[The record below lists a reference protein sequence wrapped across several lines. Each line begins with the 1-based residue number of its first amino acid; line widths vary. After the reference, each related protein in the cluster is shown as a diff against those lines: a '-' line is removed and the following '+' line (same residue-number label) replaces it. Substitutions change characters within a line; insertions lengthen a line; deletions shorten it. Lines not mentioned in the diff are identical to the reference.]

1 MLSVHDGTGGKMM
14 GDLKF
19 VVADRYGYLDV
30 VEARDSFEATRIAS
44 NFSEEANLDYAT
56 TRCVGLYLA
65 WRNPSISPQES
76 EGFTLEE
83 I

>member
-1 MLSVHDGTGGKMM
+1 ME
-14 GDLKF
+14 DLKF

-30 VEARDSFEATRIAS
+30 VDARDSFEATRIAS
-44 NFSEEANLDYAT
+44 NLSEEANLDYAS

-65 WRNPSISPQES
+65 WRNPSVSIQKSG
-76 EGFTLEE
+76 GFTLEE